1 MKIINLF
8 PKGFGSNCY
17 LLEDGGEALIIDPSA
32 SADSILGTLRADGCI
47 PVGIL
52 LTHGHFDHIFSID
65 TLRLRALEQ
74 DIPLPLMI
82 HREDAPMLTDGKK
95 SAFFTFFGK
104 DRRYDPADKLLD
116 DGDAIR
122 VGSLTVTVK
131 HTPGHS
137 PGSVCFVCDGAGAIF
152 TGDTIFA
159 EGYGRHDLWGGN
171 VRTLARSIDALR
183 ELNGKLTAYP
193 GHGDSVPLSVALEN
207 ITYVI

>member
-32 SADSILGTLRADGCI
+32 AADSILNTLRTDGCI

-52 LTHGHFDHIFSID
+52 LTHGHFDHIFSVD
-65 TLRLRALEQ
+65 TLRLHALQ
-74 DIPLPLMI
+74 SDIPLPLMM

-95 SAFFTFFGK
+95 SAFYTFFGK
-104 DRRYDPADKLLD
+104 DRRYDPADRLLD
-116 DGDAIR
+116 NGDAIR
-122 VGSLTVTVK
+122 VGSLTVTVR

-137 PGSVCFVCDGAGAIF
+137 PGSVCYVCEGAGAIF

-171 VRTLARSIDALR
+171 ARTLARSIDGLR
-183 ELNGKLTAYP
+183 ELDGNLTAYP
-193 GHGDSVPLSVALEN
+193 GHGESVPLATALEN